1 MPAEIALL
9 EHNGAHEVRGVEE
22 STPHIRAERSGRP
35 HGKERDR
42 RRRGGERA
50 PVPARGER
58 QRNHQSELR
67 FVGEQSEQKAGHD
80 RAPIQHGQRAAEQ
93 RCRKEAI
100 LAMTEIDQHGREGDG
115 KKELCPRF

>member
-1 MPAEIALL
+1 M
-9 EHNGAHEVRGVEE
+9 RGVEE

-58 QRNHQSELR
+58 QWNHQSELR
-67 FVGEQSEQKAGHD
+67 FVGEQSEQQAGYN
-80 RAPIQHGQRAAEQ
+80 RAPIQHSQCAAEKC
-93 RCRKEAI
+93 CREEAI
-100 LAMTEIDQHGREGDG
+100 LAVTEIDQHGWERDG
-115 KKELCPRF
+115 KKERCPRF